1 MLKYGSWD
9 LPGLDYFQSK
19 NSFKGSN
26 GKLRFIVEP
35 RETLKVLCWHED
47 VCFELAENITEK
59 EFEFN
64 EQSLYDINDY
74 LSAEYKSVRD
84 ENT

>member
-9 LPGLDYFQSK
+9 LPGLDFFQSK
-19 NSFKGSN
+19 NTLKGSK
-26 GKLRFIVEP
+26 GKLRFLVEP
-35 RETLKVLCWHED
+35 TDKLRVLCWGED

-59 EFEFN
+59 EFDFS

-74 LSAEYKSVRD
+74 LTSEYEAVRSSK
-84 ENT
+84 